1 MMLKN
6 ISRAVRVARCN
17 TGHGEAGPKPALQCA
32 GLALWG
38 GFCLSRI
45 FMFYLLLFFYSIF
58 SELSTMTFRV
68 NLRAIRAKVWCKS
81 LTPCG
86 RVCGRAVR
94 GAVCGNQLG
103 VCCLDC
109 QRCFASPEKERR
121 HDHLLVLSQLRINQ
135 DTMINGLYASMSAI
149 TDGRIFVDNFMSI

>member
-1 MMLKN
+1 MQYWT
-6 ISRAVRVARCN
+6 RGGGAQTRAAVR
-17 TGHGEAGPKPALQCA
+17 
-32 GLALWG
+32 WG
-38 GFCLSRI
+38 SHSEEDFA
-45 FMFYLLLFFYSIF
+45 YLEFSCFTYYFFIYSIF

-68 NLRAIRAKVWCKS
+68 IFTCQSSVQKS
-81 LTPCG
+81 YPPVAACVAG
-86 RVCGRAVR
+86 QC
-94 GAVCGNQLG
+94 AVCGNQLG